1 MLKTNIERI
10 QKDIET
16 LAQFSCVEG
25 IGCTR
30 FTYTK
35 EFAQA
40 RDYIVS
46 EMKAAGLTVREDAVG
61 TVIGRLEGKNP
72 NAPILMTGSH
82 FDTVKTGG
90 RFDGPAGVTAA
101 LETARTLHDEGFV
114 PECPIEFVALPE
126 EEGARFGGGLMGSR
140 AMCGKL
146 TQAEVDTYKD
156 WDGVTIAEAMKGY
169 GLDPTKI
176 AEAKRT
182 PSEIGT
188 FIELHIEQGPILEN
202 NRTDVGI
209 VEAIVGLRCLN
220 VTVTGRSDHAGTTP
234 LNMRADTMLATAKAI
249 VAGTEKAKELNDG
262 TVVTFGRVETIPGAF
277 NIVAKETNF
286 NIDCRSRGIESVN
299 TVIDVIRTS
308 LERSVAENP
317 GLSFEMEEKTSALPV
332 QMKAEVQE
340 LLEKHAA
347 ELNISTR
354 KMLSGAGHDAMIMGA
369 LCDVAMVFVPSKD
382 GRSHVPEEWTDYADL
397 QKGVE
402 LVYRTIKEL
411 ASPKE

>member
-402 LVYRTIKEL
+402 LVYRAIKEL
-411 ASPKE
+411 ASK